1 MPIAYDER
9 HPHFSCLTMRLS
21 EFLDRSAR
29 VASKARPARLT
40 APVMLAFAALMTTGC
55 DRTPKPATEVA
66 ASRPAL
72 DADLLRDL
80 QMVQEVPLRQ
90 AEATFTPGSDAAP
103 VRATV
108 RRAPRA
114 ARPVAAAPSYTPRA
128 ATDPAVAAALAD
140 PAYAAGPS
148 IPSGAGEGVSPDPM
162 VRAIQV
168 PAGTMSSVRLS
179 DALSNKTHK
188 PGDLVIATLAE
199 DIFAEDGTTLL
210 PSGLPVI
217 LRLRE
222 MKHAENARSAT
233 PVVLDLVALRIQGQT
248 VPLRGVASAMPDL
261 VDRGLTA
268 GQVGKIGVGAA
279 AGAVIGDMVGG
290 RTSTIVGGVVG
301 GLAGRHVAGRTA
313 DYDVMLSVDS
323 QIQLRLDQTLS
334 ITLRQAGFDPAS
346 PARVIR

>member
-1 MPIAYDER
+1 
-9 HPHFSCLTMRLS
+9 MRLT
-21 EFLDRSAR
+21 EFLDRSSR
-29 VASKARPARLT
+29 VAAKARPARLT
-40 APVMLAFAALMTTGC
+40 APVVLALAALMTTGC
-55 DRTPKPATEVA
+55 DRTPKPATDVA

-90 AEATFTPGSDAAP
+90 AEATFTPGGDAVP

-108 RRAPRA
+108 RRAPR
-114 ARPVAAAPSYTPRA
+114 VVTAAPSYTPRA
-128 ATDPAVAAALAD
+128 AAADPAVAAALAD

-148 IPSGAGEGVSPDPM
+148 LQSGAGEDASPAPM

-199 DIFAEDGTTLL
+199 DIYAEDGTTLL

-222 MKHAENARSAT
+222 IKHAENARSAT

-268 GQVGKIGVGAA
+268 GQVGKMGAGVA